1 MLTSYAMTTASMIIS
16 QATTFPTGPHGL
28 FQKYAIQSITL
39 NAVELKSSEDTNSH
53 LAISFAQMGPAVE
66 GIFRSL
72 NNLLEKFNRSY
83 WFYLLAS
90 TRRYISIG
98 YYLIP
103 FAFFA
108 SPLIFQALH
117 IYSSLNSGF
126 NDDQSKNK
134 VSLWSTISFA
144 FITHVFGLCLA
155 CFPYLLQHYA
165 SLQLDYALKTKDVL
179 YFSLLTFSIIL
190 MFNPLISV
198 SKKRAEQKNAHK
210 CIALLNL
217 SLLLGCLSLLNFS
230 LAISLTVIYVPIVS
244 LVNSNFDTVL
254 SKVRKV
260 TSYLCLTLLHP
271 LAFSYLCLLGLSFYS
286 DSRSGIFHHFFRTF
300 YAHKKILF
308 FFVND
313 WYLYGNWTYF
323 FASTFLFPVWLQI
336 WCLL

>member
-1 MLTSYAMTTASMIIS
+1 M
-16 QATTFPTGPHGL
+16 
-28 FQKYAIQSITL
+28 
-39 NAVELKSSEDTNSH
+39 
-53 LAISFAQMGPAVE
+53 
-66 GIFRSL
+66 
-72 NNLLEKFNRSY
+72 NR
-83 WFYLLAS
+83 
-90 TRRYISIG
+90 
-98 YYLIP
+98 
-103 FAFFA
+103 
-108 SPLIFQALH
+108 
-117 IYSSLNSGF
+117 
-126 NDDQSKNK
+126 KN
-134 VSLWSTISFA
+134 
-144 FITHVFGLCLA
+144 
-155 CFPYLLQHYA
+155 
-165 SLQLDYALKTKDVL
+165 
-179 YFSLLTFSIIL
+179 FSLLTFSIIL

-308 FFVND
+308 FFVWRFTLSKNKH
-313 WYLYGNWTYF
+313 WFIAFQIFQSISFSASFWVFELHFRFHFTLT
-323 FASTFLFPVWLQI
+323 ASTLHFFRHHFLSFHLFLFFLFR
-336 WCLL
+336 LRSTSFTNL